1 MKPAFHGGALYE
13 AIGTD
18 FANLER
24 ADQVINADV
33 LDAWFDPS
41 PRVVDTLR
49 QHLPLVLR
57 TSPPA
62 YSDGLIQTISE
73 ARGVPTANIV
83 AGGGSSDLIFSL
95 FPQIVGKGERVLILD
110 PMYGEYQHIL
120 ETVLGARV
128 IRHRLLKERQ
138 FCVDSAAL
146 LADIRRARPNV
157 VVLVNPNSPTGCYL
171 DREQIR
177 ALLQQ
182 VPQDTLVVIDETY
195 IEYVGADDSLERDVL
210 RFPNLIIIKS
220 MSKVYALSGLR
231 VGYLVAQARMIERL
245 AHVTPPWAVSFA
257 GQLAGIQALNDP
269 AYYQHRYQETHQ
281 LRAELMESLR
291 GIPWLQTYPSVANF
305 VLVELL
311 EQHLSAQ
318 QIVERLKA
326 QQIYLRNADS
336 MSAHFDDKFL
346 RIAVKARD
354 QQQHIVAALAGCSEI
369 ETAPQA

>member
-24 ADQVINADV
+24 ADQMINADV

-41 PRVVDTLR
+41 PRVIDMLR

-73 ARGVPTANIV
+73 VRGVPTANIV

-120 ETVLGARV
+120 ENVLGAHI
-128 IRHRLLKERQ
+128 IRHRLLKEQ
-138 FCVDSAAL
+138 LFCVDSTAL

-171 DREQIR
+171 GQEQMHT
-177 ALLQQ
+177 LLKQ

-195 IEYVGADDSLERDVL
+195 IEYVGANASLERDLL

-220 MSKVYALSGLR
+220 MSKVYALSGMR
-231 VGYLVAQARMIERL
+231 VGYLVAQARMIARL

-257 GQLAGIQALNDP
+257 GQLAGIQALKDP

-305 VLVELL
+305 VLVELV

-336 MSAHFDDKFL
+336 MSAHFDNKFL

-354 QQQHIVAALAGCSEI
+354 QQQRIVAALAGCAEI
-369 ETAPQA
+369 ETTLQA